1 MITQKKMGHYICAVT
16 GENTCF
22 GHVLNSPEKP
32 DYWRFLQY
40 KLCVWPRTSE
50 VLVCCAEL
58 TKPAR
63 RPLGIS
69 AAVAPGVALGGT
81 LSTAAVLYLFGEG
94 LSTKFSPNMSALE
107 GRKPVFRNAYVSL
120 WKAWAL
126 SVSYRYGVVR
136 LLVLI
141 ITVIAISVI
150 SLLLPLS

>member
-16 GENTCF
+16 GENTCS

-40 KLCVWPRTSE
+40 QSCVWPRTSE

-58 TKPAR
+58 TKSAR

-81 LSTAAVLYLFGEG
+81 LSTAATVPVQRRPFHQIQSEYVSSGGGRKLLNFQKCIHITLEG
-94 LSTKFSPNMSALE
+94 L
-107 GRKPVFRNAYVSL
+107 GIVS
-120 WKAWAL
+120 
-126 SVSYRYGVVR
+126 
-136 LLVLI
+136 VL
-141 ITVIAISVI
+141 
-150 SLLLPLS
+150 